1 MGWNLTPANMIL
13 VLLTTMLYHSAGQQ
27 GNQTSQYERKSVL
40 NIHWKDWLW
49 SWSSNTLATSC
60 QESTHWK
67 RPWCWETLKA
77 GGEGMTEDEM
87 LGWHH
92 WLNGHECEQTPG
104 VGDGQG
110 SLACCSPWG
119 CRIRHNLATEQ
130 QQYSIPCR
138 IYICVYTHI
147 YMKAGLC
154 WWK

>member
-13 VLLTTMLYHSAGQQ
+13 VLLTTMFYHSAGQQ

-67 RPWCWETLKA
+67 RSWCWETLKA

-104 VGDGQG
+104 AGDGQG
-110 SLACCSPWG
+110 SLACCSPWS